1 MTQSPRA
8 ETFPTITS
16 PGSTD
21 PSPDDLARV
30 RARLAREP
38 DGGML
43 AEALG
48 LAAYDA
54 REWRNSRSRVATSPR
69 AKVVRREAMWGE
81 GHD

>member
-1 MTQSPRA
+1 MTRAGRA
-8 ETFPTITS
+8 ETFLTITS
-16 PGSTD
+16 LGSAD
-21 PSPDDLARV
+21 PSSDDIAKV

-54 REWRNSRSRVATSPR
+54 REWRNSRSRVETSPR
-69 AKVVRREAMWGE
+69 AKVVRREAMWGV